1 MRVFTLAV
9 PILMGCATFANDPG
23 RLLNL
28 SNRAWVGVG
37 HERLIGSAITT
48 GDYPMKVLVV
58 ARGPSLADKM
68 PADFTGN
75 VLEDP
80 MVTFLELP
88 PESNGIQASNDNYR
102 DWNDG
107 EIEELFPEF
116 IEHPNESGILL
127 ELPPGKSFSAIVEG
141 AGGKTGLAQ
150 IEFYEIV
157 QAPPENGI
165 YLKYTPTLEQEVV
178 LNHGS
183 MVGFS
188 EDIFGNQHLFFGDY
202 AIGIGDPQ
210 YFYSYIGVNSD
221 SQRLISEEILLTGDI
236 IKGRS
241 LNFSIND
248 SSGKE
253 VEFDL
258 EYDQVLN
265 EIHSSLDLVAGTWT
279 AYGDDDVPVST
290 IEINSD
296 GTIIDEDS
304 DDCTVTGKVR
314 ILYPER
320 NLFTVSF
327 ELEGSCSP
335 SPGSFFGDAYFAVCG
350 TINDCSAFRF
360 QTIGSDDG
368 ETYHYFG
375 GTYWRN

>member
-1 MRVFTLAV
+1 MRVLTLATS
-9 PILMGCATFANDPG
+9 ILMGCATFANDPG

-28 SNRAWVGVG
+28 SNRAWVGVE

-48 GDYPMKVLVV
+48 GESPMKVLVV
-58 ARGPSLADKM
+58 VRGPSLANAL

-75 VLEDP
+75 VLADP
-80 MVTFLELP
+80 MVTFLEIP
-88 PESNGIQASNDNYR
+88 PHSDGVQASNDNFR

-107 EIEELFPEF
+107 EIEERFPGF
-116 IEHPNESGILL
+116 IQHPNESGILL
-127 ELPPGKSFSAIVEG
+127 ELPEGKSFSAIVEG
-141 AGGKTGLAQ
+141 VGGTTGLAQ
-150 IEFYEIV
+150 IEFYEIAR
-157 QAPPENGI
+157 APPENGI

-188 EDIFGNQHLFFGDY
+188 DDIFGNLHQFFGDY

-210 YFYSYIGVNSD
+210 YFYSYIGVNRD
-221 SQRLISEEILLTGDI
+221 GQQLISEEILITGEI
-236 IKGRS
+236 TKGRS
-241 LNFSIND
+241 LNFSFND

-265 EIHSSLDLVAGTWT
+265 EIPSSLDLVAGTWT
-279 AYGDDDVPVST
+279 AYDDDDVPVST
-290 IEINSD
+290 IEVDSD
-296 GTIIDEDS
+296 GTIIDKDS
-304 DDCTVTGKVR
+304 DDCTVTGEVE
-314 ILYPER
+314 ILYPDR
-320 NLFTVSF
+320 NLFAVTF

-335 SPGSFFGDAYFAVCG
+335 SPGIYFGDAYFAVCD

-360 QTIGSDDG
+360 QSIGSDDG
-368 ETYHYFG
+368 ETFHYFG

>member
-1 MRVFTLAV
+1 
-9 PILMGCATFANDPG
+9 MGSTALANDPG

-48 GDYPMKVLVV
+48 GELPMKVLVV
-58 ARGPSLADKM
+58 VRGPSLANAL

-80 MVTFLELP
+80 MVSFFELP
-88 PESNGIQASNDNYR
+88 PDSNGVEASNDNYR
-102 DWNDG
+102 EWNDG
-107 EIEELFPEF
+107 EIEERFPGF

-141 AGGKTGLAQ
+141 VGGTTGLAQ

-165 YLKYTPTLEQEVV
+165 YLKYTPTLEQEIV

-183 MVGFS
+183 IFGFS
-188 EDIFGNQHLFFGDY
+188 GDIFGNQHLFFGDY

-210 YFYSYIGVNSD
+210 YFYSYLGMNRD
-221 SQRLISEEILLTGDI
+221 GQQMISEEILITGEI
-236 IKGRS
+236 TKGQF
-241 LNFSIND
+241 LNFSLND
-248 SSGKE
+248 SDGNE

-258 EYDQVLN
+258 VYDQVLN
-265 EIHSSLDLVAGTWT
+265 EIPTSLDLVAGTWT
-279 AYGDDDVPVST
+279 AYDDDDVPVST
-290 IEINSD
+290 IVIASD
-296 GTIIDEDS
+296 GTITDEDS
-304 DDCTVTGKVR
+304 DDCTVTGEVE
-314 ILYPER
+314 ILYPDR
-320 NLFTVSF
+320 NLFSVNF

-335 SPGSFFGDAYFAVCG
+335 SPGSYFGDAYFAVCD
-350 TINDCSAFRF
+350 TIDDCSAFRL

-368 ETYHYFG
+368 GETFHYLG

>member
-1 MRVFTLAV
+1 M
-9 PILMGCATFANDPG
+9 ANDPG

-48 GDYPMKVLVV
+48 GELPMKVLVV
-58 ARGPSLADKM
+58 VRGPSLEDEF

-75 VLEDP
+75 VLADP
-80 MVTFLELP
+80 MVTFFELP
-88 PESNGIQASNDNYR
+88 QDSNGVQASNDNYR

-141 AGGKTGLAQ
+141 VGGTTGLAQ
-150 IEFYEIV
+150 IEFYEII

-178 LNHGS
+178 LNQGS
-183 MVGFS
+183 ITGFS
-188 EDIFGNQHLFFGDY
+188 SDIFGNQHLFFGDY

-210 YFYSYIGVNSD
+210 YFYSYLGLNRD
-221 SQRLISEEILLTGDI
+221 GQQMLSEEILLTGEI
-236 IKGRS
+236 TKGQF
-241 LNFSIND
+241 LNFSFND
-248 SSGKE
+248 VSGKE
-253 VEFDL
+253 VVFDL
-258 EYDQVLN
+258 VYDQVLN
-265 EIHSSLDLVAGTWT
+265 EIPTSLDRVAGTWT
-279 AYGDDDVPVST
+279 AYDDDDMPVST
-290 IEINSD
+290 IVIDSD
-296 GTIIDEDS
+296 GTIMDQDS
-304 DDCTVTGKVR
+304 DDCTVTGGVE
-314 ILYPER
+314 ILYSDR
-320 NLFTVSF
+320 NLFTVFF

-335 SPGSFFGDAYFAVCG
+335 APGSYFGDAYFAVCD
-350 TINDCSAFRF
+350 TIDDCSAFRF

-368 ETYHYFG
+368 GETFHYLG
-375 GTYWRN
+375 RTYWRQ